1 MPSAAGPNR
10 NKERK
15 KREQVMR
22 QIFLDTETTG
32 LEHKLGHRVI
42 EVGCVEMVNRRL
54 TKRHFHHY
62 LNPDRDIDAGALAVH
77 GISLD
82 FLQDKPHF
90 ADIADEFL
98 DFVRGAELIIHNAPF
113 DIGFLN
119 AELALLDMA
128 PIETICHGVLDSLK
142 LAKELHPGKKNNLNV
157 LCERYG
163 IDNSKRTLHGALL
176 DAEILAE
183 VYVAMTRGQE
193 SLIMDIDQEASSPQ
207 TALEVAAA
215 PGLSASTLQF
225 RTLLKAT
232 EEELAEHDRLLQSIQ
247 KESKGRCLWLGN
259 TEKA

>member
-1 MPSAAGPNR
+1 
-10 NKERK
+10 
-15 KREQVMR
+15 MR

-32 LEHKLGHRVI
+32 LEHKLGHRII
-42 EVGCVEMVNRRL
+42 EVGCIEMVNRRL
-54 TKRHFHHY
+54 TNRHFHHY

-77 GISLD
+77 GISLE

-90 ADIADEFL
+90 SDIADEFL

-193 SLIMDIDQEASSPQ
+193 SLIMEIDQEAPSPQ
-207 TALEVAAA
+207 TTLEVAV
-215 PGLSASTLQF
+215 ASGIVTDTPQS
-225 RTLLKAT
+225 RTILKAT
-232 EEELAEHDRLLQSIQ
+232 EEELAEHDRLLMSIQ
-247 KESKGRCLWLGN
+247 KESKGRCLWLSDA
-259 TEKA
+259 EKA